1 MTNARLLY
9 VSSAQRQLALSRE
22 YNLTEGIIR
31 EGDYLFKLEHVPQK
45 DSLVLEKIARK
56 SKPFLKILFKNNKSL
71 IIKIIPEK
79 EFFDFI
85 DKDDIESPDLAAF
98 FNKVTKY
105 FLKSQ
110 KPVWKLESRVI
121 DFNDAP
127 LIMGILNVTPDSFS
141 DGGKFFDK
149 NKAIDHALKMI
160 DQGADI
166 IDVGGE
172 STRPGAQQVNTKDEL
187 IRVIP
192 VIEAIRKYHDVLIS
206 IDSYKSNVA
215 DAAIQ
220 AGADIINDISGL
232 SFNDNMLAVI
242 EKYRCPYI
250 IMHIR
255 GTPQTMQNDLRYNDV
270 QGEVYNFLIKKC
282 EVVAPYNDGRLIID
296 PGFGFA
302 KSIQHNLLLL
312 RDLIDFSFIG
322 KPVLVG
328 VSRKSFIGRALD
340 IDIDERVVGSIVSE
354 IYASLKNA
362 GILRVHDV
370 SEIIQ
375 AKKML
380 NRILDA

>member
-1 MTNARLLY
+1 LTNARLLY
-9 VSSAQRQLALSRE
+9 VSSAQRQLALSGE

-31 EGDYLFKLEHVPQK
+31 EGDYLFKLEHVRQK
-45 DSLVLEKIARK
+45 DSLALEKIARK

-79 EFFDFI
+79 EFFDFLE
-85 DKDDIESPDLAAF
+85 KDDIESPDLEAF

-105 FLKSQ
+105 FLKNQ
-110 KPVWKLESRVI
+110 KPVWKMGSRVI

-141 DGGKFFDK
+141 DGGQFFDK

-160 DQGADI
+160 DLGADI

-172 STRPGAQQVNTKDEL
+172 STRPGARQVNAEDEL
-187 IRVIP
+187 KRVLP
-192 VIEAIRKYHDVLIS
+192 VIKGIRKYHDVLIS

-215 DAAIQ
+215 DSAIQ
-220 AGADIINDISGL
+220 AGADIINDISGM

-242 EKYRCPYI
+242 EKYGCPYV
-250 IMHIR
+250 IMHMR
-255 GTPQTMQNDLRYNDV
+255 GTPQTMQDNLRYKDV
-270 QGEVYNFLIKKC
+270 QNEVYNFLLKKC

-302 KSIQHNLLLL
+302 KNIQHNLLLL

-328 VSRKSFIGRALD
+328 VSRKSFIGKTLGMD
-340 IDIDERVVGSIVSE
+340 IENRVTGSIVSE
-354 IYASLKNA
+354 LYATLKNA
-362 GILRVHDV
+362 DILRVHDV
-370 SEIIQ
+370 TQTVQ

-380 NRILDA
+380 NHILGA